1 MRRATLERRGKLF
14 GTIMIRNALL
24 VTLFLLLLAHV
35 CSAAAERP
43 NILLILADD
52 LGYSDIGCYGGEIS
66 TPNLDRLAA
75 GGVRFRQF
83 YNNARCCPSRA
94 ALLTGV
100 YPHQAGVGAMGADWN
115 LRGYRGRLVEQ
126 VVTIPEVL
134 RASGYHTF
142 MAGKWH
148 LSKKDDEHGPNGR
161 GFERFYGILDG
172 MANFFR
178 PEGLMEDGKSIDE
191 LPADFYF
198 TDAIANKTIQ
208 YVRSHVQQKPDQ
220 PFFGYVA
227 FTAPHWPLHAK
238 PADIAK
244 YRDTY
249 KVGWDVL
256 RERRLERMK
265 ELALL
270 PGGAELSPRS
280 PAYSGH
286 GQGVENTD
294 EPTPA
299 WDTLDPA
306 TQDDMALR
314 MAVYA
319 AMVDSLDQNI
329 GHIISALEAEG
340 QLDNTLILFTADNGG
355 CAEETIY
362 GFDGGPFWMRR
373 RKREAG
379 QPILKGTIGAADSYS
394 AYGMCWANASNT
406 PFRMYKHFTHEGG
419 IIAPLIAHWPK
430 GFKAKGETR
439 AQVGHIIDVMATC
452 TDVAGAKFPQQHKG
466 NEIVPMEGVSLVGAL
481 RDGARQLPR
490 ENPLFWEHEG
500 NKAVRDGDWKLVMR
514 YGKPWE
520 LFDLSKD
527 PVELNDLSGAQPQ
540 RVKDLAAKY
549 DAWAGRAFVVPFEQ
563 LPPKRAATTTAAK

>member
-1 MRRATLERRGKLF
+1 MKTLVSFAALSVLF
-14 GTIMIRNALL
+14 MIAD
-24 VTLFLLLLAHV
+24 
-35 CSAAAERP
+35 SAPAAERP

-52 LGYSDIGCYGGEIS
+52 LGYSDIGCYGGEIA

-75 GGVRFRQF
+75 QGLQFRQF

-100 YPHQAGVGAMGADWN
+100 YSQQAGVGWMGPDWK
-115 LRGYRGRLVEQ
+115 LRGYRGRLVEE

-148 LSKKDDEHGPNGR
+148 LSKQNTDYGPSGR
-161 GFERFYGILDG
+161 GFKRFYGIMDG

-178 PEGLMEDGKSIDE
+178 PEGLQEDGQFIDN
-191 LPADFYF
+191 LPEDYYF
-198 TDAIANKTIQ
+198 TDAIADKTIQ
-208 YVRSHVQQKPDQ
+208 YISEHVAAKSDQ

-238 PADIAK
+238 PQDIDR
-244 YRDTY
+244 YRHTY
-249 KVGWDVL
+249 KDGWDKL
-256 RERRLERMK
+256 REQRLKRMK
-265 ELALL
+265 DLRLL
-270 PGGAELSPRS
+270 PESASLSPRS

-286 GQGVENTD
+286 GQGIEETD

-299 WDTLDPA
+299 WDRLDAA
-306 TQDDMALR
+306 TQEDMALR

-319 AMVDSLDQNI
+319 AMVDSMDQNI
-329 GHIISALEAEG
+329 GRIVKALEASG
-340 QLDNTLILFTADNGG
+340 QLDNTLILFMSDNGG

-379 QPILKGTIGAADSYS
+379 QEIIKGTIGAADSYS

-406 PFRMYKHFTHEGG
+406 PFRLYKHFTHEGG
-419 IIAPLIAHWPK
+419 IISPLIAHWPK
-430 GFKAKGETR
+430 GFQGDGKLR
-439 AQVGHIIDVMATC
+439 DQVGHIIDIMATC
-452 TDVAGAKFPQQHKG
+452 VDVAGATYPQRREGH
-466 NEIVPMEGVSLVGAL
+466 EIVPMEGVSLVPAFAGQAL
-481 RDGARQLPR
+481 QRR
-490 ENPLFWEHEG
+490 EPLFWEHEG

-514 YGKPWE
+514 HGKPWE

-527 PVELNDLSGAQPQ
+527 RVELHDLAPEQPG
-540 RVKDLAAKY
+540 RVKNLAAQY
-549 DAWAGRAFVVPFEQ
+549 DAWAKRAFVVPFEQ
-563 LPPKRAATTTAAK
+563 LPPRPAATRRAKALAN

>member
-1 MRRATLERRGKLF
+1 
-14 GTIMIRNALL
+14 MIRTTLR
-24 VTLFLLLLAHV
+24 VTLFLLV
-35 CSAAAERP
+35 FCPAARGAERP

-52 LGYSDIGCYGGEIS
+52 LGYSDLGCYGGEIA

-83 YNNARCCPSRA
+83 YNNTRCCPTRA

-115 LRGYRGRLVEQ
+115 LRGYRGRLVEE
-126 VVTIPEVL
+126 VVTVPEVL

-142 MAGKWH
+142 MTGKWH
-148 LSKKDDEHGPNGR
+148 LSKKPDQHGPNGR

-178 PEGLMEDGKSIDE
+178 PEGLMEDGKPIKE
-191 LPADFYF
+191 LPADYYF
-198 TDAIANKTIQ
+198 TDAIADKTIQ
-208 YVRSHVQQKPDQ
+208 YVGEHLARKPDA

-238 PADIAK
+238 PAAIEK

-249 KVGWDVL
+249 KIGWDAL
-256 RERRLERMK
+256 REQRLKRMK
-265 ELALL
+265 ELGLL
-270 PGGAELSPRS
+270 PASAELSPRS

-286 GQGVENTD
+286 GQGVKDTD

-299 WDTLDPA
+299 WDTLDA
-306 TQDDMALR
+306 QAQDDMALR

-319 AMVDSLDQNI
+319 AMVDSMDQNI
-329 GHIISALEAEG
+329 GRIVHALEAAG
-340 QLDNTLILFTADNGG
+340 QLDNTLILFTSDNGG

-379 QPILKGTIGAADSYS
+379 QEVVKGTVGAADSYS

-406 PFRMYKHFTHEGG
+406 PFRLYKHFTHEGG

-430 GFKAKGETR
+430 GFEARGEIR
-439 AQVGHIIDVMATC
+439 EQVGHIIDVMATSV
-452 TDVAGAKFPQQHKG
+452 DVADAAFPRQREGKA
-466 NEIVPMEGVSLVGAL
+466 IVPMEGVSIAPAFRDRAGAL
-481 RDGARQLPR
+481 PR
-490 ENPLFWEHEG
+490 ANPLFWEHEG

-514 YGKPWE
+514 HGKPWE
-520 LFDLSKD
+520 LFDLSND
-527 PVELNDLSGAQPQ
+527 PVELHDLAGAQPD

-549 DAWAGRAFVVPFEQ
+549 DAWAARAFVVPFEQ
-563 LPPKRAATTTAAK
+563 LPPKPATTKPAAARSN